1 MPLALRDFIQP
12 SVQVGKVTVLS
23 AEVGS
28 KVGAVRGSAAAQEPW
43 TRSVGRAAHF
53 HAERGPCMMHHELVS
68 QS

>member
-1 MPLALRDFIQP
+1 M
-12 SVQVGKVTVLS
+12 TVLS